1 MYISPYK
8 AIIFD
13 YDETLARAMSAKW
26 KQHQHAAKQFYGHEL
41 TEETIRAYWGMPFEP
56 MIELF
61 YDKKDS
67 VENMMKNYFSLNE
80 FYPKTAF
87 EDSVPVLTYLQNNSY
102 WTGVVTSMTKE
113 SVMQDMKRD
122 NFPWQ
127 DFKLIQGST
136 DSEFHKPDKRV
147 FDKALEMLKKVH
159 ITPKQTL
166 YVGDDLRDMKAA
178 VGAGINFIGIPNG
191 LTSKEEF
198 IKKGATCISSLS
210 ELID

>member
-1 MYISPYK
+1 MFISAYK

-13 YDETLARAMSAKW
+13 FDETLVRAMGVKW
-26 KQHQHAAKQFYGHEL
+26 KQHQDAAKRFYDHEL
-41 TEETIRAYWGMPFEP
+41 TEETIRAYWGMPFES

-61 YDKKDS
+61 YDKRDS

-80 FYPKTAF
+80 LYPKTAF

-113 SVMQDMKRD
+113 NVVNDMKRH

-136 DSEFHKPDKRV
+136 DSKFHKPDKRV

-166 YVGDDLRDMKAA
+166 YVGDDIRDMQAA
-178 VGAGINFIGIPNG
+178 QGAGIQFIAIPNG
-191 LTSKEEF
+191 LTPKEEF
-198 IKKGATCISSLS
+198 IKKGATCISFLS

>member
-1 MYISPYK
+1 MFISAYK

-13 YDETLARAMSAKW
+13 FDETLVRAMGVKW
-26 KQHQHAAKQFYGHEL
+26 KQHQDAAKRFYDHEL

-61 YDKKDS
+61 YDKRDS

-80 FYPKTAF
+80 LYPKTAF
-87 EDSVPVLTYLQNNSY
+87 KDSVPVLTYLQNNSY

-113 SVMQDMKRD
+113 NVVNDMKRH

-166 YVGDDLRDMKAA
+166 YVGDDIRDMQAA
-178 VGAGINFIGIPNG
+178 QGAGIQFVAIPNG
-191 LTSKEEF
+191 LTPKEEF
-198 IKKGATCISSLS
+198 IKKGATCISFLS